1 METKAV
7 RDGYGEALVEF
18 GREDKRIVVLS
29 ADLEDANRTKLFEK
43 EFPERFY
50 TFGISEQDMV
60 GEGAGFSMTGFIPFV
75 NSFAV
80 FLTTRAYDQ
89 IRVSLCYNKANV
101 KLVGSHPGLEVGNDG
116 ATAQSLEDIA
126 VMSVLPEMR
135 VICPADAVEA
145 RKATKALIESKGPV
159 YMRSGRRPWPVIT
172 EKETPF
178 EIGKSVSLKEGKDV
192 TLIAY
197 GIMVHKSLE
206 AAKLLSSKGIKAGVI
221 NMHTIKPLDR
231 YAVLSAAKD
240 TGAIVVSENHQ
251 KIGGLGSA
259 VARVISETNPVPIEF
274 VAVDNSFG
282 ESGSPGELQKKYG
295 LDTADIV
302 SAAKRAVNRKK

>member
-1 METKAV
+1 
-7 RDGYGEALVEF
+7 
-18 GREDKRIVVLS
+18 
-29 ADLEDANRTKLFEK
+29 
-43 EFPERFY
+43 
-50 TFGISEQDMV
+50 
-60 GEGAGFSMTGFIPFV
+60 
-75 NSFAV
+75 
-80 FLTTRAYDQ
+80 
-89 IRVSLCYNKANV
+89 
-101 KLVGSHPGLEVGNDG
+101 VGNDG

-240 TGAIVVSENHQ
+240 TGAIV
-251 KIGGLGSA
+251 GLGSA